1 MIAGL
6 NAFTIH
12 YRRSLSS
19 AARCI
24 VRRWIVGCT
33 WDRELP
39 RSIKNS
45 ESGGF
50 SWEKKEEK
58 KRKYALRYGP
68 QTATLYVDLG
78 KLQGTLER
86 SRRGVFEREF
96 FGQDWTGLPDSSL
109 SFFIG
114 SRSRSPRKVTK
125 HTQD

>member
-1 MIAGL
+1 MVFL
-6 NAFTIH
+6 
-12 YRRSLSS
+12 
-19 AARCI
+19 
-24 VRRWIVGCT
+24 
-33 WDRELP
+33 E
-39 RSIKNS
+39 K
-45 ESGGF
+45 
-50 SWEKKEEK
+50 KKEEK